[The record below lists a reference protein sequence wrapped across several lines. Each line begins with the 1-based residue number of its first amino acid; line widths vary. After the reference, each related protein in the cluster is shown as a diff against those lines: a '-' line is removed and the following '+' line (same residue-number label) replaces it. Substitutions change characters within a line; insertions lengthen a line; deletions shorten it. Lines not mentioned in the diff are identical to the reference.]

1 MFASLPMNISLL
13 CMFARSLRKV
23 CKDAIAVYMREH
35 AQDSTVTTNNE
46 ATSMDIVIET
56 ANEHEPGHAK
66 KDSNAQ
72 EIVEL
77 HDLIKKFTTLVG
89 IATSSSLTYLIS
101 IVLNW
106 KVSFEFAGDHGLNM
120 MCMWMLLGSS
130 NKYWDWCK
138 TYGLCK
144 CCYR

>member
-1 MFASLPMNISLL
+1 MELP
-13 CMFARSLRKV
+13 
-23 CKDAIAVYMREH
+23 
-35 AQDSTVTTNNE
+35 
-46 ATSMDIVIET
+46 
-56 ANEHEPGHAK
+56 
-66 KDSNAQ
+66 
-72 EIVEL
+72 
-77 HDLIKKFTTLVG
+77 DLIKKFTTLVG

-144 CCYR
+144 CCHRWESTYSSLPCKFKWLFKPNFSMITLKFRQMYLPYFVRNTLWFLFPFWFKISISSF